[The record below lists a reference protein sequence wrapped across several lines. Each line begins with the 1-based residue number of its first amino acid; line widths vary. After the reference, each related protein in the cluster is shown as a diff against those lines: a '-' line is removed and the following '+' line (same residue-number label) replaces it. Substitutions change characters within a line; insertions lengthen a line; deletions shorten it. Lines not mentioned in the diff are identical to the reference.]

1 MPMVFLTVEFAFG
14 PEQANLKKGERVLIH
29 SAAGGV
35 GIAAIQYAQRVGA
48 EVFATASAPKHDFL
62 RSLGVKHISTSRD
75 PGLFKREMQGMVGDR
90 GVDVVLNS
98 LTSDGYIDATVSL
111 VGKNGRFIEIGKRN
125 IWSKEKMSEVR
136 PDIFYET
143 HSLNELLP
151 SEPERLVPM
160 LRDLARQVEA
170 KQARPLPMRV
180 FEMRGELVEAFRC
193 LQGGKNIGK
202 VVVRVES
209 TPSTSPLWSGDG
221 AVLVTGGLGGLGIV
235 TAETLVE
242 MGVKNIVLASRSGK
256 IKHDG
261 QGLGGHEAVLDH

>member
-1 MPMVFLTVEFAFG
+1 MPMVFLTVEFALK
-14 PEQANLKKGERVLIH
+14 EQAKLKKGERLLVH

-151 SEPERLVPM
+151 SEPEPVSYTHLT
-160 LRDLARQVEA
+160 
-170 KQARPLPMRV
+170 LP
-180 FEMRGELVEAFRC
+180 
-193 LQGGKNIGK
+193 
-202 VVVRVES
+202 
-209 TPSTSPLWSGDG
+209 T
-221 AVLVTGGLGGLGIV
+221 
-235 TAETLVE
+235 
-242 MGVKNIVLASRSGK
+242 RS
-256 IKHDG
+256 
-261 QGLGGHEAVLDH
+261 